1 MHHLLQLLREPKQR
15 VHSVVSLP
23 LSNTDLVGTQA
34 SGIVIEADIHTI
46 LAHARKLT
54 AILPGVS
61 PGTIIQRGAN
71 GAEKATRQCRMA
83 SGSVGD
89 QVDCLSSL
97 HAMSSSLSSVSAM
110 PSTTLVLKCFDHL
123 LIQCFMLRILLTH
136 HLMGYGL
143 SQATTPVP
151 LRYSNLFLL
160 SHPYG
165 SSHICTA
172 CHSLLQHT
180 PDILEY

>member
-83 SGSVGD
+83 SVG
-89 QVDCLSSL
+89 
-97 HAMSSSLSSVSAM
+97 
-110 PSTTLVLKCFDHL
+110 
-123 LIQCFMLRILLTH
+123 R
-136 HLMGYGL
+136 
-143 SQATTPVP
+143 
-151 LRYSNLFLL
+151 
-160 SHPYG
+160 G
-165 SSHICTA
+165 SSG
-172 CHSLLQHT
+172 LLVQPARHVIELIVGVS
-180 PDILEY
+180 DALHNIGAEMF